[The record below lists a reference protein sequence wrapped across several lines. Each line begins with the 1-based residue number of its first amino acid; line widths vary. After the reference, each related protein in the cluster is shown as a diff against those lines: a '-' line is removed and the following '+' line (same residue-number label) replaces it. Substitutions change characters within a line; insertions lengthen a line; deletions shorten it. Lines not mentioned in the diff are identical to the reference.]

1 MMNITKCCLRFF
13 CCCSNK
19 LVYFSYI
26 FKFLTTIFHHSQE
39 AECDK
44 TLMDAKFE
52 ADTKVADSERMFK
65 MSAAAYQKQV
75 NTAVSLI
82 LL

>member
-1 MMNITKCCLRFF
+1 MPILANVHVPLHFF
-13 CCCSNK
+13 N
-19 LVYFSYI
+19 
-26 FKFLTTIFHHSQE
+26 HSQE

-52 ADTKVADSERMFK
+52 ADTKVADSERMYK